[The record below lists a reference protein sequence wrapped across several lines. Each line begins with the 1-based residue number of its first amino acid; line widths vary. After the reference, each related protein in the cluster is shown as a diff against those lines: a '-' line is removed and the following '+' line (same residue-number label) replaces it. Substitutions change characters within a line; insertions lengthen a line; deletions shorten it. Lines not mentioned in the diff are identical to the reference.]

1 MAAALEGSSANGRFR
16 AGKGRVPFLRNG
28 VGIPAIGR
36 WCRFGLVLGLVLVG
50 LWSGEARAQVLNRV
64 RTPIPPSLTGQ
75 PPLTQAD
82 IDSYVYL
89 TPRLAGPAGQNPDK
103 AVEIFR
109 RSGFTRSRAVFV
121 GAKVAV
127 TQALASGLMSQTEL
141 EEQKVPLPLRPS
153 AEELQLVTR
162 NLDSLVQAQD
172 QARQAAAQDLP

>member
-1 MAAALEGSSANGRFR
+1 MAAALEGTSANGRFR
-16 AGKGRVPFLRNG
+16 AGKGRIPFSRNDAA
-28 VGIPAIGR
+28 VPAIGR
-36 WCRFGLVLGLVLVG
+36 WRRFGLLLGLMLIG
-50 LWSGEARAQVLNRV
+50 LWSGEAWPQVLNRV

-89 TPRLAGPAGQNPDK
+89 TPRLAGPAGQNPDQ
-103 AVEIFR
+103 AVEIFKQ
-109 RSGFTRSRAVFV
+109 SGFTRRRAVFV

-127 TQALASGLMSQTEL
+127 TQALASGLMSQTQL

-162 NLDSLVQAQD
+162 NLDSLVEAQD
-172 QARQAAAQDLP
+172 QARQAAAQGGP